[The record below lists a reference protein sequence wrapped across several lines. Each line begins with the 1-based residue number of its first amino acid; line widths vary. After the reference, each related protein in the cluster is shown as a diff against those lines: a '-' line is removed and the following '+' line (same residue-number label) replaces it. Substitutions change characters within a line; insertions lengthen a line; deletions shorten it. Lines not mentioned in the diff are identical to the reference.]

1 MSAHLP
7 TQPPTPPA
15 PATAAV
21 ETSKPTAAKTEEKKP
36 VVSKVEP
43 LKAIEQNGVAAH
55 PAVTLAKDFF
65 PAGPGASR
73 PSDEFRNLPLDHVV
87 PSATNPRKHFA
98 GQELEELV
106 ASIRRSGV
114 LVPILV
120 RPRVATLGDYDRA
133 SAILRRIDSKVPKV
147 GDLIF
152 EIVAGERR
160 YRAALKAG
168 LEEIPARV
176 KEMNDE
182 QALEAQIVENLQRK
196 DVAPI
201 EEAHGYAVLLA
212 QMAKGSKGE
221 KAPSRQQL
229 VEQLAQRLGKSV
241 RYVYAR
247 MKLAELDGEVLKQLE
262 AGAITA
268 GHADEMV
275 RLQPADQVRAIKF
288 LFQHRQRDEGTRSTR
303 ELRKWISEEVQ
314 HDLSAAPWKK
324 DDAKLVTAA
333 GACATCEKR
342 TGAHPE
348 LHPEVKAGKD
358 FCLDPTCFDNKKS
371 AFVQVQIKAVEE
383 QHRAEVASTAVK
395 AVDAKTLAKKK
406 AAPDLNVLR
415 ISPASGQYDSELSPE
430 DKKKAIFKGYDF
442 EPGYVVCKPDAC
454 EYASPAV
461 VVEGPEI
468 GQRRTVCAVQQCKTH
483 FRTREHGS
491 YSSVSAV
498 PSLKQ
503 KQAARRKKFAAELK
517 LEIRRD
523 LLRNV
528 AIHAPSVA
536 GLADLQLIARQ
547 MYGRLDH
554 DRKRVVVPFLAL
566 ESKKGKGGYGLD
578 LDSCVEKKIAELA
591 SIKQMLGLL
600 FVFAMAEQ
608 LQAENEYYKRDD
620 APLRELAKRLKV
632 DVAGVEKNNAA
643 VSAARLRKVEAKEAE
658 AEKKKAAESKSA
670 KAKTETKNK
679 LGPEDR
685 KKIAAGLREKWAAKK
700 KGGRK

>member
-21 ETSKPTAAKTEEKKP
+21 ETSKPAAAKTEEKKP

-43 LKAIEQNGVAAH
+43 LKAIEQNGAIAH
-55 PAVTLAKDFF
+55 PAVAKEFF

-73 PSDEFRNLPLDHVV
+73 PSDEFRNLPLDQVV

-120 RPRVATLGDYDRA
+120 RPQAMVLDTRTGL
-133 SAILRRIDSKVPKV
+133 PKR
-147 GDLIF
+147 GEPIF

-212 QMAKGSKGE
+212 QMAKGQKGD

-262 AGAITA
+262 AGNITA

-288 LFQHRQRDEGTRSTR
+288 LFEYRHLNEGARSTR
-303 ELRKWISEEVQ
+303 ELRKWIAEKVQ

-324 DDAKLVTAA
+324 DDAKLLPAA
-333 GACATCEKR
+333 GACVTCEKR

-358 FCLDPTCFDNKKS
+358 FCLDPSCFDGKKS
-371 AFVQVQIKAVEE
+371 AFVQVQVKAVEE
-383 QHRAEVASTAVK
+383 QHRAEIATTAVK
-395 AVDAKTLAKKK
+395 VVDGKTLAKKK

-415 ISPASGQYDSELSPE
+415 ISPVESEWSSDLSPA
-430 DKKKAIFKGYDF
+430 DKKKAIFRGYDHD
-442 EPGYVVCKPDAC
+442 PGYVVCKPDAC

-461 VVEGPEI
+461 IVEGPEM
-468 GQRRTVCAVQQCKTH
+468 GHQRTVCAVRQCKTH
-483 FRTREHGS
+483 FRVREHGN

-517 LEIRRD
+517 VEIRRE

-528 AIHAPSVA
+528 AMQAPPVA
-536 GLADLQLIARQ
+536 LLPDLQLIARK
-547 MYGRLDH
+547 MYDRLDH
-554 DRKRVVVPFLAL
+554 DRKRVVVSFLEL
-566 ESKKGKGGYGLD
+566 ESKKRKGGFGID
-578 LDSCVEKKIAELA
+578 FESCMEKRISELNT
-591 SIKQMLGLL
+591 IKQMLGLL

-608 LQAENEYYKRDD
+608 LQPENEYYKRDD

-632 DVAGVEKNNAA
+632 DVASVERSSTAF
-643 VSAARLRKVEAKEAE
+643 SADRLRKLEAKEAE
-658 AEKKKAAESKSA
+658 AEKKKAAEAKSA
-670 KAKTETKNK
+670 KAETKNK
-679 LGPEDR
+679 ISPEQR